1 VANTLLITS
10 LTNRFWIDNYLILR
24 DNMAFDESGKIW
36 FNGEFV
42 DWNEAKIHALSHV
55 VHYGSSVFEGI
66 RCYDTKKGPAVFR
79 LAEHVKRLYNSAKIY
94 RMEIPY
100 SQEDFCQ
107 AVLDTIKVNELK
119 ACYIRPIIFRGYAEL
134 GVYPLNCGVESLI
147 AVWAWGKYLGEEA
160 LENGVDVGVS
170 TWRRMAPNTMPN
182 MAKAGSNYMNSQLAK
197 MEAVANGYDEA
208 IMLDYQGLVSE
219 GSGENVFLV
228 KDEILYTPPRSSSL
242 LDGITRNSIITLA
255 REMDLE
261 VKEEEIPREMLYIA
275 DELFLTGT
283 AAEVSPIR
291 SVDHITVGNGKRG
304 EITKKLQE
312 QFFAIIDGETDDTHG
327 WLTFL

>member
-1 VANTLLITS
+1 
-10 LTNRFWIDNYLILR
+10 
-24 DNMAFDESGKIW
+24 MAFDEFGKIW

-42 DWNEAKIHALSHV
+42 DWKEAKIHALSHV

-219 GSGENVFLV
+219 GTGENVFLV

-291 SVDHITVGNGKRG
+291 SVDRVTVGNGKRG